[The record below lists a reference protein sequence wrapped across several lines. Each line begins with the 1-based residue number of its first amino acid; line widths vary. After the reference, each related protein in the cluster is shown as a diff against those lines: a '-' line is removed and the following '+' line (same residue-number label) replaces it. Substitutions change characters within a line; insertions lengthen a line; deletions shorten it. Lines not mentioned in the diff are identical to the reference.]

1 MKVKKYLLMLLI
13 VISGFG
19 LSAQT
24 LKFGHLDV
32 NQVFMAMPE
41 FNTIQKTIE
50 DETSR
55 LEMQFTNM
63 REELQ
68 KFENEYEKIASN
80 LTPQQR
86 QDKEREYSEM
96 AEKVQQFFTN
106 AQQTLQQRQY
116 ELQMPV
122 MDKMLKAIEE
132 VGDEEGFLY
141 IFQINSEYELTLY
154 RSSKSI
160 DVTLLIK
167 KKLGVK

>member
-1 MKVKKYLLMLLI
+1 MIVKKYLFSV
-13 VISGFG
+13 VIIMSGFG
-19 LSAQT
+19 LYAQT

-41 FNTIQKTIE
+41 FSVIQKTL
-50 DETSR
+50 DGETSK
-55 LEMQFTNM
+55 LEMQFTVM

-68 KFENEYEKIASN
+68 KFELEYEKIAAN
-80 LTPQQR
+80 LTQQQR
-86 QDKEREYSEM
+86 LAKEKEYSEM

-116 ELQMPV
+116 DLQMPV
-122 MDKMLKAIEE
+122 MEKLLKAIES

-141 IFQINSEYELTLY
+141 IFQINSEVEVTLY

-160 DVTLLIK
+160 DVEPFVR
-167 KKLGVK
+167 KKLGL

>member
-160 DVTLLIK
+160 DVTPLIK